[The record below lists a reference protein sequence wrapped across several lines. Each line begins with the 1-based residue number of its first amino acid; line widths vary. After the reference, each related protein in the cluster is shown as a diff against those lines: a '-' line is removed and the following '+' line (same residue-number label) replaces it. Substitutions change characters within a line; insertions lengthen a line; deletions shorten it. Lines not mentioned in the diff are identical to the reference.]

1 MHAAEHQ
8 APSSTLLRAS
18 AACNLPSFEDC
29 LTQAGCCLYKWG
41 LPPPGVP
48 ALAEILK
55 ENCPLRVGDGGAP
68 TRRKMVGR
76 LEGAAQH
83 EDQGCSLVW
92 GPSGGR
98 KATRP
103 AVLAVGHEQQGGLGC
118 YIATS
123 GRSGPVAPKFSV
135 EAERCQRGGLRSAIN
150 TFCAARVWRYTIGAG
165 RKCTEHNARKK
176 PHSKHTIFIVHLLLP
191 EAALSGGMKEGA
203 GGCPKHSNP
212 MSPH

>member
-76 LEGAAQH
+76 LEGACMQ
-83 EDQGCSLVW
+83 
-92 GPSGGR
+92 
-98 KATRP
+98 
-103 AVLAVGHEQQGGLGC
+103 
-118 YIATS
+118 
-123 GRSGPVAPKFSV
+123 
-135 EAERCQRGGLRSAIN
+135 
-150 TFCAARVWRYTIGAG
+150 
-165 RKCTEHNARKK
+165 
-176 PHSKHTIFIVHLLLP
+176 
-191 EAALSGGMKEGA
+191 EGA
-203 GGCPKHSNP
+203 DRGPLRFSLPASSCTVCVRVCACVTSHRNP
-212 MSPH
+212 YAVYTACLQA